1 MTAGNPLRRQDDPAV
16 MRAHINETRQ
26 RISNDLDELGEKLNP
41 QNVKAQIKDGVR
53 EATIGRVE
61 DMARNAGDG
70 FMQTIRDNPIPAA
83 ITGMGLAWL
92 FMNRSSSTSPRMG
105 GASRY
110 ADEAGRSGYR
120 DTADTYRPY
129 SAESYRYET
138 QQSRFAEVADS
149 VKEKVGGVAEKAE
162 DLVSSASGTSSQ
174 QARRVQDTFFEN
186 PLAIAAAA
194 VAAGLAVGLVTP
206 ETSTE
211 RRLMGDVSGE
221 VRDKV
226 TEVARETGD
235 KVSAVAERVVEETK
249 NAAREEGLTGTSTQS
264 NPYL

>member
-1 MTAGNPLRRQDDPAV
+1 MTAAPEHQRNQDDPAAI
-16 MRAHINETRQ
+16 RADIDQTRQ
-26 RISNDLDELGEKLNP
+26 RISHDLDELGEKLNP

-70 FMQTIRDNPIPAA
+70 LMQTIRDNPIPAA
-83 ITGMGLAWL
+83 MAGIGLAWL
-92 FMNRSSSTSPRMG
+92 LMNRGSRQPGSSRSEY
-105 GASRY
+105 RY
-110 ADEAGRSGYR
+110 SSEAERSGYN
-120 DTADTYRPY
+120 
-129 SAESYRYET
+129 AESYRYES
-138 QQSRFAEVADS
+138 QQSRFEGITDT
-149 VKEKVGGVAEKAE
+149 VKEKAQGVVSAATGTGGEGVRKLE
-162 DLVSSASGTSSQ
+162 
-174 QARRVQDTFFEN
+174 DTFSAN

-211 RRLMGDVSGE
+211 RRFMGDMSSG

-226 TEVARETGD
+226 ADVARETGE

-249 NAAREEGLTGTSTQS
+249 TAAREEGLAGSDAGT
-264 NPYL
+264 NPYI